1 MRPQATPRRRKRRGA
16 RRQAATPKPPR
27 RKSGFEFRV
36 PGPRGLARWISRH
49 AQTLVGTLGRLTR
62 QPAGTAMTIA
72 VIGIALA
79 LPAGLQLL
87 VANFQGL
94 SGQWDDSVELSVYL
108 KPGTTEDR
116 ARELRDQV
124 AAMASVSETEL
135 VTADQALEEFRES
148 SGLGPTLAVLE
159 DNPLPHLVVLRP
171 AQDHASPG
179 QIDSLAETLRSLP
192 DVDLV
197 QADTE
202 WVRRL
207 YAMLDVARRI
217 VILAAVML
225 AVGVV
230 VIVGNTIRLDIQ
242 NRRDEI
248 EVSKLI
254 GATDGFIRRPFL
266 YLGFWYGL
274 GGGLLALLLVEGGL
288 VMLSEPVARLAG
300 LYGSN
305 FRPEGPG
312 IAGGL
317 ALVGAGAAL
326 GWLGAW
332 VSATRHMR
340 RIEPGQ

>member
-1 MRPQATPRRRKRRGA
+1 MRSQATPRRRRGA
-16 RRQAATPKPPR
+16 KPR
-27 RKSGFEFRV
+27 REAPRRPRRRAGERLAL
-36 PGPRGLARWISRH
+36 PGPADLVEWVTRH
-49 AQTLVGTLGRLTR
+49 FQTLVGTLGRLAR
-62 QPAGTAMTIA
+62 QPGGTAMTTA

-79 LPAGLQLL
+79 LPAGLHLL
-87 VANFQGL
+87 VSNLSTL

-108 KPGTTEDR
+108 EPGISLEK
-116 ARELRDQV
+116 AREVADQV
-124 AAMASVSETEL
+124 RAMPGVDEVEFVS
-135 VTADQALEEFRES
+135 ADDALATFKEN
-148 SGLGPTLAVLE
+148 SGLGPTLDALA
-159 DNPLPHLVVLRP
+159 DNPLPHMIALRP
-171 AQDHASPG
+171 APERSDPDALEVLAGELEALPG
-179 QIDSLAETLRSLP
+179 A
-192 DVDLV
+192 DLV

-217 VILAAVML
+217 VMLAAAML

-248 EVSKLI
+248 EVTKLI

-274 GGGLLALLLVEGGL
+274 AGGLLALVIVEAGL
-288 VMLSEPVARLAG
+288 MMLAGPVSRLAG
-300 LYGSN
+300 LYGSG
-305 FRPEGPG
+305 FRPDGPG
-312 IAGGL
+312 PAGIA
-317 ALVGAGAAL
+317 ALVAGGAAL

-340 RIEPGQ
+340 RIEPGT

>member
-1 MRPQATPRRRKRRGA
+1 MRPQATPRRRKPHARQQAARSKPA
-16 RRQAATPKPPR
+16 RRKPR
-27 RKSGFEFRV
+27 MEFRI
-36 PGPRGLARWISRH
+36 PGPRGLARWITRH
-49 AQTLVGTLGRLTR
+49 AQTLVGTLGRLSR

-87 VANFQGL
+87 VANLQGL
-94 SGQWDDSVELSVYL
+94 SGQWDDSVELSVYMT
-108 KPGTTEDR
+108 PGTPEAR

-124 AAMASVSETEL
+124 AGIEGVSETDL
-135 VTADQALEEFRES
+135 VTAEEALEEFREN
-148 SGLGPTLAVLE
+148 SGLGPSLEVLE
-159 DNPLPHLVVLRP
+159 DNPLPHLLALRP
-171 AQDHASPG
+171 AADHASPA
-179 QIDSLAETLRSLP
+179 QIEALADRLRALP
-192 DVDLV
+192 GVDLV

-217 VILAAVML
+217 VVLAAVML

-242 NRRDEI
+242 NRRGEI

-300 LYGSN
+300 LYGSA

-312 IAGGL
+312 VGGAL
-317 ALVGAGAAL
+317 ALVASGAAL